1 MDGSP
6 GSQCALIGR
15 RQGGTL
21 RQRATVVTLVVAS
34 LLLVWPLTARG
45 EEAEDLP
52 DRFMIRGGWNY
63 VFNADTSFSVNG
75 AAGLGTTVDFAKTM
89 SGQREDSLWRIDTQ
103 YRFNPRH
110 SVGFSYYDVKR
121 KGIRKLDADIVINDI
136 TYTAGG
142 TVSSDIDIGLYRF
155 LYNYSFH
162 HDEKVELAA
171 QLGFYFADLG
181 LKFQSNLT
189 CSGAPGC
196 GTPVS
201 GGAKTSLVAPLPTLG
216 FLVNYHFTPKLT
228 GQANFNW
235 FYVEAGDFKG
245 AMSEMYMGL
254 EYRLFKN
261 FGVGAAYNRL
271 DIDVKVNPQSGS
283 GWRVENDWN
292 TMYVFGSLYF

>member
-1 MDGSP
+1 MDGKP
-6 GSQCALIGR
+6 GSQLALIGR

-21 RQRATVVTLVVAS
+21 RQRATAVTLVAAS

-75 AAGLGTTVDFAKTM
+75 SAGLGTTVDFAKTM
-89 SGQREDSLWRIDTQ
+89 SGNREDHLWRIDAQ

-110 SVGFSYYDVKR
+110 SVGFSYYDVRR
-121 KGIRKLDADIVINDI
+121 KGNRTLDADIVINDI
-136 TYTAGG
+136 TYKATG
-142 TVSSDIDIGLYRF
+142 TIASEIDIGLYRF

-171 QLGFYFADLG
+171 QIGLYFADLS
-181 LKFQSNLT
+181 LKFASNLT
-189 CSGAPGC
+189 CSGASAC
-196 GTPVS
+196 APVS

-216 FLVNYHFTPKLT
+216 FLVNYHFTPKLK

-235 FYVEAGDFKG
+235 FYVEAGDYKG

-271 DIDVKVNPQSGS
+271 AIDIKHNPQSDS